1 MSDAGT
7 PRSSTPSIPK
17 TITITSNEDESK
29 KVDLVGGLISIAYF
43 ESLMSDTLRATI
55 TFTDTGINNSN
66 NIKGSVKESVLEGLP
81 IVGQERVVL
90 KFEDNNNVTIGD
102 KPELVM
108 YVNKVTPISDDTRKT
123 QIQLD
128 LVSAEFIRNEKARI
142 TKRYDGKISDHVK
155 QLLTEGNCIGLKTKK
170 DISDIDDTLN
180 NYNYIGN
187 NKKPF
192 YIINWLSRKSISAEN
207 QKKGKS
213 AGYFFFETADGF
225 HFKSIDSLFAQEQ
238 KKSIIFNETPGIPE
252 GYDLKA
258 LEYSKD
264 NNVNVQNKLKMGAYS
279 TRTILFDPF
288 TTYYQVVTANA
299 KGDEGNEDSLKLGGK
314 NLPKLNDEFN
324 CEGANKEFTRT
335 TYYLLD
341 KGTLATGDTKQQLE
355 KKDEQNF
362 EYKEILNQSIMRY
375 NQFFSSMA
383 NVTIPGDF
391 SLHAGE
397 MVYLD
402 VPQLEEKRAENLSK
416 QNSGLYIIAGLTH
429 YIHVTEGTFT
439 KLSLARDSFG
449 KTGKASKTSITN

>member
-1 MSDAGT
+1 MSDAVT
-7 PRSSTPSIPK
+7 PRSSVPSIPK
-17 TITITSNEDESK
+17 SIVIVSNEDPGK
-29 KVDLVGGLISIAYF
+29 TANLVGGLISIAYF

-55 TFTDTGINNSN
+55 TFNDTGTNSSDK
-66 NIKGSVKESVLEGLP
+66 IKESILEGLP
-81 IVGQERVVL
+81 IVGQEKVVL
-90 KFEDNNNVTIGD
+90 KFEDNNKVTIGD

-128 LVSAEFIRNEKARI
+128 LVSAEFIRNEKTRI

-155 QLLTEGNCIGLKTKK
+155 QLLTEGNSIGLKTKK
-170 DISDIDDTLN
+170 DVSDIDETLN

-192 YIINWLSRKSISAEN
+192 YIINWLSRKSISSQN

-213 AGYFFFETADGF
+213 AGYFFFETADGY

-264 NNVNVQNKLKMGAYS
+264 NNVNVQNKLKMGAFS
-279 TRTILFDPF
+279 TRTVLFDPF
-288 TTYYQVVTANA
+288 TTYYEVVTPNA
-299 KGDEGNEDSLKLGGK
+299 ATDEDSLKLGGK
-314 NLPKLNDEFN
+314 KLPKLNDEFN
-324 CEGANKEFTRT
+324 NEEANKEFTRT

-341 KGTLATGDTKQQLE
+341 KGTLATGDTTQQLE

-362 EYKEILNQSIMRY
+362 EYKDILNQSIMRY
-375 NQFFSSMA
+375 NQFFSSTA

-402 VPQLEEKRAENLSK
+402 VPQLEEKKAENVSK

-449 KTGKASKTSITN
+449 KTGKPSKTSITN

>member
-1 MSDAGT
+1 MSDAVT

-17 TITITSNEDESK
+17 TILITSNEDESK
-29 KVDLVGGLISIAYF
+29 TVNLVGGLISIAYF

-55 TFTDTGINNSN
+55 TFNDTGTNSSDK
-66 NIKGSVKESVLEGLP
+66 IKESILEGLP
-81 IVGQERVVL
+81 IVGQEKVVL
-90 KFEDNNNVTIGD
+90 KFEDNNKVTIGD

-123 QIQLD
+123 QIKLD

-170 DISDIDDTLN
+170 DVSDIDETLN

-288 TTYYQVVTANA
+288 TTFYEVITPNA
-299 KGDEGNEDSLKLGGK
+299 ETNEESLKLGGK
-314 NLPKLNDEFN
+314 KLPKLNDEFN
-324 CEGANKEFTRT
+324 NEGANKEFTRT

-341 KGTLATGDTKQQLE
+341 KGTLATGDTTQQLE

-362 EYKEILNQSIMRY
+362 EYKDILNQSIMRY
-375 NQFFSSMA
+375 NQFFSSTA
-383 NVTIPGDF
+383 IVTIPGDF

-402 VPQLEEKRAENLSK
+402 VPQLEEKKAENVSK

-449 KTGKASKTSITN
+449 KTGKPNKTSIAN

>member
-1 MSDAGT
+1 MSDAVT
-7 PRSSTPSIPK
+7 PRSSVPSIPK

-29 KVDLVGGLISIAYF
+29 TVNLVGGLISIAYF

-55 TFTDTGINNSN
+55 IFNDTGTNSSDK
-66 NIKGSVKESVLEGLP
+66 IKESILEGLP
-81 IVGQERVVL
+81 IVGQEKVVL
-90 KFEDNNNVTIGD
+90 KFEDNNKVTIGD

-128 LVSAEFIRNEKARI
+128 LVSAEFIRNEKTRI

-155 QLLTEGNCIGLKTKK
+155 QLLTEGNSIGLKTKK
-170 DISDIDDTLN
+170 DVSDIDETLN

-192 YIINWLSRKSISAEN
+192 YIINWLSRKSISAQN

-213 AGYFFFETADGF
+213 AGYFFFETADGY

-238 KKSIIFNETPGIPE
+238 KKSIIFNESPGAPE

-264 NNVNVQNKLKMGAYS
+264 NNVNVQNKLKMGAFS
-279 TRTILFDPF
+279 TRTVLFDPF
-288 TTYYQVVTANA
+288 TTYYEVVTPNA
-299 KGDEGNEDSLKLGGK
+299 AEDEDDLKLGGK
-314 NLPKLNDEFN
+314 KLPKLNDEFN
-324 CEGANKEFTRT
+324 NEEANKEFTRT

-341 KGTLATGDTKQQLE
+341 KGTLATGDTTQQLE

-362 EYKEILNQSIMRY
+362 EYKDILNQSIMRY
-375 NQFFSSMA
+375 NQFFSSTA

-397 MVYLD
+397 MVHLD
-402 VPQLEEKRAENLSK
+402 VPQLEEKKGENVSK

-449 KTGKASKTSITN
+449 KTGKPSKTSITN

>member
-1 MSDAGT
+1 MSDAVT
-7 PRSSTPSIPK
+7 PRSSTPSLPK
-17 TITITSNEDESK
+17 TILITSNEDESK
-29 KVDLVGGLISIAYF
+29 QVDLVGGLISIAYF

-55 TFTDTGINNSN
+55 TFNDTGTNSSDK
-66 NIKGSVKESVLEGLP
+66 IKESILEGLP
-81 IVGQERVVL
+81 IVGQEKVVL
-90 KFEDNNNVTIGD
+90 KFEDNNKVTIGD

-170 DISDIDDTLN
+170 DISDIDETLN

-192 YIINWLSRKSISAEN
+192 YIINWLSRKAVSAQN

-264 NNVNVQNKLKMGAYS
+264 NNVNVQNKLKMGAYT
-279 TRTILFDPF
+279 TRTVLFDPF
-288 TTYYQVVTANA
+288 TTYYEVVTPNA
-299 KGDEGNEDSLKLGGK
+299 ATNEDDLKLGGK
-314 NLPKLNDEFN
+314 KLPKLNDEFN
-324 CEGANKEFTRT
+324 CPGANKEFTRT

-341 KGTLATGDTKQQLE
+341 KGTLATGDTTQQLE

-362 EYKEILNQSIMRY
+362 EYKDILNQSIMRY
-375 NQFFSSMA
+375 NQFFSSTA

-402 VPQLEEKRAENLSK
+402 VPQLEEKKGENVSK

-449 KTGKASKTSITN
+449 KTGKPSKTSITN

>member
-1 MSDAGT
+1 MSDAVT

-17 TITITSNEDESK
+17 TILITSNEDESK
-29 KVDLVGGLISIAYF
+29 QVDLVGGLISIAYF
-43 ESLMSDTLRATI
+43 ENLMSDTLRATI
-55 TFTDTGINNSN
+55 TFTDTGT
-66 NIKGSVKESVLEGLP
+66 GSSDKIKESILEGLP
-81 IVGQERVVL
+81 IVGTEKVVL
-90 KFEDNNNVTIGD
+90 KFEDNNKVTIGD

-170 DISDIDDTLN
+170 DISDIDETLN

-288 TTYYQVVTANA
+288 TTYYEVVTPNA
-299 KGDEGNEDSLKLGGK
+299 ATNEDDLKLGGK
-314 NLPKLNDEFN
+314 KLPKLNEEFD
-324 CEGANKEFTRT
+324 CPGANKEFTRT

-375 NQFFSSMA
+375 NQFFSSTA

>member
-1 MSDAGT
+1 M
-7 PRSSTPSIPK
+7 
-17 TITITSNEDESK
+17 
-29 KVDLVGGLISIAYF
+29 VGGLISIAYF

-55 TFTDTGINNSN
+55 TFTDTGVNSSDK
-66 NIKGSVKESVLEGLP
+66 IKESILEGLP

-90 KFEDNNNVTIGD
+90 KFEDNNEVTIGD

-128 LVSAEFIRNEKARI
+128 LVSAEFIRNEKTRI

-155 QLLTEGNCIGLKTKK
+155 QLLTEGNSIGLKTKK
-170 DISDIDDTLN
+170 DVSDIDETLN

-192 YIINWLSRKSISAEN
+192 YIINWLSRKSISAQN

-225 HFKSIDSLFAQEQ
+225 HFKSIDSMFAQEQ

-264 NNVNVQNKLKMGAYS
+264 NNVNVQNKLKMGAFS

-288 TTYYQVVTANA
+288 TTYYEVVTPNA
-299 KGDEGNEDSLKLGGK
+299 ATDEDSLKLGGK
-314 NLPKLNDEFN
+314 KLPKLNDEFN

-341 KGTLATGDTKQQLE
+341 KGTLATGDTKQQLD

-375 NQFFSSMA
+375 NPVSY
-383 NVTIPGDF
+383 TH
-391 SLHAGE
+391 L
-397 MVYLD
+397 
-402 VPQLEEKRAENLSK
+402 RAHE
-416 QNSGLYIIAGLTH
+416 T
-429 YIHVTEGTFT
+429 
-439 KLSLARDSFG
+439 
-449 KTGKASKTSITN
+449 